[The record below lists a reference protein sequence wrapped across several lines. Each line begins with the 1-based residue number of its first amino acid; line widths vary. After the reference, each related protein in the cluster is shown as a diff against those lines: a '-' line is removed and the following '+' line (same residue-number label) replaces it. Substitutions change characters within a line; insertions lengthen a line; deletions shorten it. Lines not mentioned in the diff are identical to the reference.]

1 MRSLIYKLVCVAVMA
16 ASVGRVAGQLTY
28 ERLKVFYDTPW
39 TYKNLQLIPVK
50 FKGPGAP
57 RIENEGAS
65 PVISLQDAMTKGKIK
80 INEIKY
86 QNGADVNVLEV
97 KNTSKSAVM
106 VTGGEMLGGG
116 KQDRMVG
123 ETKILAPGKK
133 DFINVYCIEKDRW
146 DRRPK
151 RFRHEGS
158 VNSDLR
164 KVMDTKKRQPEIWK
178 EIARQFKAEKKSDDT
193 WAYKNL
199 YNGHNVDTG
208 YLNYF
213 TRKYAASDSL
223 FSGFLAITGNRIINA
238 ELFNK
243 PELTNTAFLS
253 MLKGLI
259 PTAIVNGA
267 APTLDKKTQGEF
279 MDNILKDE
287 IQQKKFVEKRGK
299 IEKYE
304 GRVVHLIAYG
314 D

>member
-1 MRSLIYKLVCVAVMA
+1 MRALIYRILCVAATITFVNGVA
-16 ASVGRVAGQLTY
+16 AQLTY
-28 ERLKVFYDTPW
+28 ERLKVLYDTPW

-50 FKGPGAP
+50 FKGPGSP
-57 RIENEGAS
+57 GVENVGLTQI
-65 PVISLQDAMTKGKIK
+65 ISLQEAMTKGKIK

-86 QNGADVNVLEV
+86 QNGADINVLEV

-116 KQDRMVG
+116 KQDRMIG

-146 DRRPK
+146 DRKPK
-151 RFRHEGS
+151 KFKHEGS

-164 KVMDTKKRQPEIWK
+164 KVMDTKKRQPEIWR
-178 EIARQFKAEKKSDDT
+178 EINRQFKVAKKIDDT
-193 WAYKNL
+193 WAYRNL
-199 YNGHNVDTG
+199 YNNQRVDTG

-223 FSGFLAITGNRIINA
+223 FAGFLAITGNQIINV

-259 PTAIVNGA
+259 PTAVNGA
-267 APTLDKKTQGEF
+267 PPTIEKKVMGEF

-287 IQQKKFVEKRGK
+287 VQQKKFVEKRGK